1 MLVSGVVEVE
11 LARAQKAHHTV
22 EDTELTS
29 SERAD
34 LKQTRAST
42 QTDTRTR
49 TITHVRWLGELT
61 KEEFK
66 WFDCHVRQFHCVCV
80 FVHAP

>member
-29 SERAD
+29 GERAD

-49 TITHVRWLGELT
+49 TITHTSDG
-61 KEEFK
+61 
-66 WFDCHVRQFHCVCV
+66 
-80 FVHAP
+80 